1 MREQP
6 GKISAGYD
14 PEETHVAPLFD
25 EEATEVARPVV
36 PLDDREVVKDVG
48 AFLETGVAPPVYTRA
63 WRRRTHM
70 TVALVLVA
78 LAAGMLLG
86 VFGVRLYNQKRAA
99 AQAPAAAPAP
109 AVEESAVTAA
119 PEAPAAEPAAA
130 PAQPP
135 AVENFP
141 DEAGV
146 TAESAAPAPAPAAS
160 ERVET
165 AEDVRREERRVDA
178 AEGERVAAPRAGAGE
193 HARGDVVRVRRDPS
207 GAYDTQA
214 APPEG
219 TAAARRAAREEERLR
234 RLEQSGRG
242 YARGERPR
250 REARSI
256 QEIFEGR
263 PESPPR

>member
-1 MREQP
+1 MREQTE
-6 GKISAGYD
+6 KISAGYD

-78 LAAGMLLG
+78 LAAGVLLG

-109 AVEESAVTAA
+109 AVEESTVIAA
-119 PEAPAAEPAAA
+119 PEPQAAPATEPAAA

-146 TAESAAPAPAPAAS
+146 TGESVAPAAS